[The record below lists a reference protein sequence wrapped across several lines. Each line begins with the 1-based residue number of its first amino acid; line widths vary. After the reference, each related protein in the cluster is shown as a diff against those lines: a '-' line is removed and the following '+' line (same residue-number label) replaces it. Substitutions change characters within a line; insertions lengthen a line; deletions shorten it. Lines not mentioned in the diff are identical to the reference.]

1 MERYN
6 FKSIESKWQKFWEKI
21 NPSRHQT
28 IKLNKNFIVWKCFLI
43 HRVKYTW
50 GMLET
55 TL

>member
-6 FKSIESKWQKFWEKI
+6 FKSVESKWQKFWDENK
-21 NPSRHQT
+21 SFKT
-28 IKLNKNFIVWKCFLI
+28 SMIKLKKNFIVWKCFLI